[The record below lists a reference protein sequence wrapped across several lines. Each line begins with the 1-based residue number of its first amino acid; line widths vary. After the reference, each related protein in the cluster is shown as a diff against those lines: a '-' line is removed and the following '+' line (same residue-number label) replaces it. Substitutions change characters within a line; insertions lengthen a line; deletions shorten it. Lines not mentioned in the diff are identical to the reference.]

1 MRSLVAFRRRHALRS
16 DISKPCLANGTA
28 CAGWTCSCLVSR
40 RWNCHGNLPSH
51 QSSYTQE
58 VRARRASLSVTICD
72 QLQDPDCGDQCFPPR
87 AHRRFLGAWWLG
99 SNTIVSGSRFA
110 ASSDVPVI
118 VNCTGLGAKA
128 LFDDP
133 ELMPVKGQ
141 LTVLHPQPA
150 VTYAYLEPIL
160 DLYMFSR
167 SDGIILGGSHGDGVW
182 SRK

>member
-1 MRSLVAFRRRHALRS
+1 MGSPVAFQRTRTQRARH
-16 DISKPCLANGTA
+16 K
-28 CAGWTCSCLVSR
+28 AGPHCILNSTR
-40 RWNCHGNLPSH
+40 IASH
-51 QSSYTQE
+51 TSQSSYTQE

-87 AHRRFLGAWWLG
+87 AHRRFLGACWLG